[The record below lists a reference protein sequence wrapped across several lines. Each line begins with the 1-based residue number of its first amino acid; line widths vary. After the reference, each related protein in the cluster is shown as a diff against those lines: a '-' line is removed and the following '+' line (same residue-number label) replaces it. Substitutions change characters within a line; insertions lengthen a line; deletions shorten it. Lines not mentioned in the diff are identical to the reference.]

1 MLNSDTLQ
9 SYEGGATRSKM
20 DVDLSLIPK
29 SAVMAL
35 GRRLTLGAQRH
46 GRNNWRKGGEEFRVA
61 TITHIMKHLLDYM
74 ENGNI
79 TDDNIGAIICNAAFL
94 CEYEERSPYK
104 VSDGVFPQRNKRYY
118 LHGSLLHKVCELGR

>member
-1 MLNSDTLQ
+1 
-9 SYEGGATRSKM
+9 M

-94 CEYEERSPYK
+94 CEYEERSPYN
-104 VSDGVFPQRNKRYY
+104 PNKIP
-118 LHGSLLHKVCELGR
+118 GGE